1 MLQPLLSTLP
11 LSTAPAAERRHAPG
25 QWLAQLPPI
34 AFGLYAGLMAFGVYF
49 AMYAFRK
56 PFTVGDF
63 GALTIWGVD
72 YKIVLVIAQV
82 VGYALSKMIGV
93 KIIAELPAHR
103 RVLGILAQIGLA
115 ELALVG
121 FALFPAPWNAACLFV
136 NGLALGMIWGMVFAF
151 VEGRRQ
157 SELIT
162 AILCASFILSSGVVK
177 SVGEGLLLRGI
188 SAFWMPALT
197 GAIFAPVL
205 LACLYGLA
213 ILPAPTAQDIAER
226 VERTPMD
233 AAARARLWQR
243 YALGLSGLI
252 LLYIMLTALRD
263 FRDNFSAEIWRE
275 AGLGRQADI
284 FAWTELPVSLAVL
297 GALAALM
304 GFRDNR
310 RALTANFMLMGFG
323 LALAG
328 GSSLGFA
335 AHLLGPV
342 AWMILLGAGLYLAYT
357 PFNGIL
363 FDRLVATGGTPGNA
377 GFLIYVAD
385 AFGYGGTVALL
396 LLRNLPR
403 LQLGWTH
410 FLMTVSLIT
419 SALGMA
425 LLVAAWF
432 YFDRR
437 MTA

>member
-1 MLQPLLSTLP
+1 M
-11 LSTAPAAERRHAPG
+11 
-25 QWLAQLPPI
+25 

-63 GALTIWGVD
+63 GGLTVWGVD
-72 YKIVLVIAQV
+72 YKILLVIAQV

-115 ELALVG
+115 ELTLVG
-121 FALFPAPWNAACLFV
+121 FALIPAPWNAACLFI

-177 SVGEGLLLRGI
+177 AVGEGLLLHGVGP
-188 SAFWMPALT
+188 FWMPAIT

-205 LACLYGLA
+205 LACLYGLS
-213 ILPAPTAQDIAER
+213 ILPPPTAQDIAER
-226 VERTPMD
+226 VERVPMD
-233 AAARARLWQR
+233 AAARAQVWQR

-275 AGLGRQADI
+275 AGLGGQADI
-284 FAWTELPVSLAVL
+284 FAWSELPVSLVVL

-310 RALTANFMLMGFG
+310 RALTANFALMGFG
-323 LALAG
+323 LLLAG
-328 GSSLGFA
+328 GCSLGFA

-396 LLRNLPR
+396 LLRNLPG

-419 SALGMA
+419 SVGGIA
-425 LLVAAWF
+425 LLIAAWR

>member
-1 MLQPLLSTLP
+1 VLQPPLPTLP
-11 LSTAPAAERRHAPG
+11 LGPAAERRPAPG
-25 QWLAQLPPI
+25 QWLSQLPPI

-63 GALTIWGVD
+63 GSLMVWGVD
-72 YKIVLVIAQV
+72 YKILLVIAQV

-115 ELALVG
+115 ELTLVG
-121 FALFPAPWNAACLFV
+121 FALIPAPWNAACLFV

-177 SVGEGLLLRGI
+177 AVGEGLLLHGVG
-188 SAFWMPALT
+188 AFWMPAIT

-205 LACLYGLA
+205 LACLYGLS
-213 ILPAPTAQDIAER
+213 ILPPPTAQDIAER
-226 VERTPMD
+226 VARVPMD
-233 AAARARLWQR
+233 ATARAQVWQR

-275 AGLGRQADI
+275 AGLGGQADI
-284 FAWTELPVSLAVL
+284 FAWTELPVSLVVL

-310 RALTANFMLMGFG
+310 RALTANFLLMGFG

-328 GSSLGFA
+328 GCSLGFA

-396 LLRNLPR
+396 LLRNLPG

-410 FLMTVSLIT
+410 FLVTVSLIT
-419 SALGMA
+419 SAGGIA
-425 LLVAAWF
+425 LLIAAWF